1 MGSKFWPDKAS
12 HVPIITSPV
21 GTLLIAFAAIIAL
34 ILWLRRDRTYR
45 GPRLQSEDDG
55 IDHEE
60 LERAEREVRELE
72 SSQRPDDGFRGDDWG
87 PGTPRPPERL

>member
-1 MGSKFWPDKAS
+1 M
-12 HVPIITSPV
+12 PIITTPV

-34 ILWLRRDRTYR
+34 VLWLRRDRTYP

-72 SSQRPDDGFRGDDWG
+72 SNHRAEDGFRGDDWG